1 MKKIPFTLLFIFFVT
16 LSFGQTIVSTSP
28 ENKKVVLEEFTGIHC
43 VWCPDG
49 HAIAQAIQN
58 NNPGNVFLINIH
70 SGGFATP
77 GVGEPDFRVP
87 DGNGIRIFYGVN
99 SYPSGMVNRHIFSG
113 SSPVMGR
120 GSWTGSANQ
129 ILSQGSYVNVG
140 IEAEINVTTRELT
153 AHVEAYYTGDSPAS
167 TNKLNVALLQNN
179 TLGPQTGG
187 GMGDE
192 YVHMHRLVDL
202 ITGQWGATVSPTTT
216 GTFIDETYTY
226 TIPAAYN
233 NVPVELADMELV
245 AFLTETNS
253 EIPSG
258 AGAFPTYTGF
268 AHANDAYAR
277 YVDDIKPQCGFD
289 FSPKVNVQNVGGN
302 EITSLTIDYSV
313 NGGPV
318 QTYNWSGSLLS
329 LQNETIELPPISY
342 SNEAVNTVDISLAN
356 DDNNTNNNV
365 SGNFDNAVVSTGN
378 VHMILNTST
387 SGAECT
393 WDIKNSAGDILY
405 SGGPY
410 PNNEIVHEDFILPEE
425 CYRFSVYDSG
435 NNGGGSIVLY
445 DTNSVIVFQS
455 GGAYGSGDYGHWTSD
470 GVLNITDIALENI
483 RLYPNPASSIL
494 NISNAENADIEIYN
508 LLGQLIV
515 SKKNLDRDDQIEV
528 ASLKTGTYL
537 VKISKDN
544 AIKVEKL
551 VITK

>member
-16 LSFGQTIVSTSP
+16 LSFAQTIVSTSP

-70 SGGFATP
+70 SGGFAIP

-153 AHVEAYYTGDSPAS
+153 AHVEAYYTGNSPAS

-268 AHANDAYAR
+268 ANANDVYAR

-289 FSPKVNVQNVGGN
+289 LSPKVNIQNVGSN

-318 QTYNWSGSLLS
+318 QTYNWSGSLTS
-329 LQNETIELPPISY
+329 LQNETVELPPIAY
-342 SNEAVNTVDISLAN
+342 TNQGTNNVDISLET
-356 DDNNTNNNV
+356 DDNNTNNDI
-365 SGNFDNAVVSTGN
+365 SGSFDNAVVGTGN
-378 VHMILNTST
+378 VHMILNTAN
-387 SGAECT
+387 SGAQCT
-393 WDIKNSAGDILY
+393 WELADSSGAILY
-405 SGGPY
+405 TGGPY
-410 PNNEIVHEDFILPEE
+410 ANNEVVHEDFILPEE

-435 NNGGGSIVLY
+435 NNGGGSIVIY
-445 DTNSVIVFQS
+445 DTNSVVLYS
-455 GGAYGSGDYGHWTSD
+455 STGAYGSGDHGHFSSD
-470 GVLNITDIALENI
+470 GVLSVTDIALENI
-483 RLYPNPASSIL
+483 RLYPNPASTIL

-515 SKKNLDRDDQIEV
+515 TKNNLDRDDQIEV
-528 ASLKTGTYL
+528 AGLKTGTYL

>member
-1 MKKIPFTLLFIFFVT
+1 M
-16 LSFGQTIVSTSP
+16 
-28 ENKKVVLEEFTGIHC
+28 
-43 VWCPDG
+43 
-49 HAIAQAIQN
+49 
-58 NNPGNVFLINIH
+58 
-70 SGGFATP
+70 
-77 GVGEPDFRVP
+77 
-87 DGNGIRIFYGVN
+87 
-99 SYPSGMVNRHIFSG
+99 
-113 SSPVMGR
+113 
-120 GSWTGSANQ
+120 
-129 ILSQGSYVNVG
+129 
-140 IEAEINVTTRELT
+140 
-153 AHVEAYYTGDSPAS
+153 
-167 TNKLNVALLQNN
+167 
-179 TLGPQTGG
+179 
-187 GMGDE
+187 
-192 YVHMHRLVDL
+192 
-202 ITGQWGATVSPTTT
+202 
-216 GTFIDETYTY
+216 
-226 TIPAAYN
+226 
-233 NVPVELADMELV
+233 
-245 AFLTETNS
+245 
-253 EIPSG
+253 
-258 AGAFPTYTGF
+258 
-268 AHANDAYAR
+268 
-277 YVDDIKPQCGFD
+277 
-289 FSPKVNVQNVGGN
+289 NVQNVGGN

-365 SGNFDNAVVSTGN
+365 SGNFENAVVSTGN

-455 GGAYGSGDYGHWTSD
+455 GGAYGSGDHGHFSSD
-470 GVLNITDIALENI
+470 GVLSVTDIALENI
-483 RLYPNPASSIL
+483 RLYPNPASTIL

-515 SKKNLDRDDQIEV
+515 TKNNLDRDDQIEV

-551 VITK
+551 VIAK